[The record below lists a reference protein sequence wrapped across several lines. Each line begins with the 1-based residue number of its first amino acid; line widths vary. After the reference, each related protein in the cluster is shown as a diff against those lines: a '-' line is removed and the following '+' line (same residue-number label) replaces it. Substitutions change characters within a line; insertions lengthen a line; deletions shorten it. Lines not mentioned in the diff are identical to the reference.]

1 MQLIMAGEST
11 NGGGGLTPR
20 AQDAT
25 ISPRSFSSHDS
36 ATASATASAAASAAT
51 ARPASSKR
59 KYKDLIKAAL
69 EERQVDLSRF
79 RNELKVLEAQKE
91 ALVYDLDQSNLAD
104 NSDQTALID
113 ADIKQCETDLSEH
126 KQLLITLNATLH
138 GSQPQARQGIVECSH
153 QESHLRSSADEDS
166 AIADL
171 SVLADCPIEREPGS
185 LRMPPPVPEDC
196 PACHWARFMTAYN
209 VQIQSQN
216 THISELQAHRAS
228 VEREHYEEIERLKN
242 KKDELQ
248 RVECDIQKCQADVT
262 KAENDVPQLSALCA

>member
-25 ISPRSFSSHDS
+25 ISPCSFSSHG
-36 ATASATASAAASAAT
+36 SATASAAASAAT

-91 ALVYDLDQSNLAD
+91 ALVYDLDQYNPAD

-113 ADIKQCETDLSEH
+113 ADIKQCETKLSEQQ
-126 KQLLITLNATLH
+126 QLLTTLNATLH
-138 GSQPQARQGIVECSH
+138 GSQPQARQGFVECSH

-171 SVLADCPIEREPGS
+171 SVLADCSMESEPGS

-196 PACHWARFMTAYN
+196 PACHWARFMTACN

-216 THISELQAHRAS
+216 THISELQAHRGS